1 LKTIKTTPL
10 FNWLLNESK
19 RINFL
24 YGSAGSGKS
33 YQVAIYLLKKFFEED
48 GITILCTRKTTPAL
62 KMTTYKIWLELLDK
76 YFSSYKWEHNKTDMI
91 IRFRNNE
98 AIFKGLDE
106 PSKIRSAEFN
116 YIHME
121 EATEFSVNDYRELLL
136 RLRKPNNNLGSFNQM
151 ILSTNPISI
160 FSWCYQDIYTSPDPS
175 IAKHKS
181 TWKDNP
187 FLDQTYIDEL
197 QKLTGNYRKIFLE
210 GEFGMLEGLIFTNY
224 KIYDKVYDT
233 IKDYCYGLDFGY
245 VHKSS
250 LVKILFLES
259 GKFIADELLAEPGLT
274 NSQLINR
281 IKEIIP
287 SNDQAPI
294 YCDSAEPARI
304 NELYENNLNVNKA
317 QKDIKTGLD
326 YCIQNLQ
333 GVTATSVNLLK
344 ELRMYSF
351 QKNRMDEL
359 MPEPIKK
366 FDDSICAMR
375 YGAYTH
381 SLTGNRYSYVLPFSF
396 R

>member
-210 GEFGMLEGLIFTNY
+210 GEFGMLEGLVFPNFT
-224 KIYDKVYDT
+224 IYDKVHDT
-233 IKDYCYGLDFGY
+233 VKDYCYGCDFGY
-245 VHKSS
+245 TAPSAFIKVM
-250 LVKILFLES
+250 FLDS
-259 GKFIADELLAEPGLT
+259 GQFIADELIYETGLT
-274 NSQLINR
+274 NTELI
-281 IKEIIP
+281 KKVKDIIP
-287 SNDQAPI
+287 ENDRDIPI
-294 YCDSAEPARI
+294 YCDSSEADRIQEFYQADLNPHKSRKDIVAGIDFMIQNFLGCTARSI
-304 NELYENNLNVNKA
+304 NLN
-317 QKDIKTGLD
+317 
-326 YCIQNLQ
+326 
-333 GVTATSVNLLK
+333 K

-351 QKNRMDEL
+351 GKDKMNIL
-359 MPEPIKK
+359 LPKPIKSN
-366 FDDSICAMR
+366 DHAIDAIR
-375 YGAYTH
+375 YASYSH
-381 SLTGNRYSYVLPFSF
+381 QGNMGYSHIADFSF